1 MPEQPDPINLSSN
14 PMVNLGLTTESLE
27 RLSPQIERLLGAIE
41 RLHLVDVTDI
51 EPDFLT
57 PYKEQ

>member
-1 MPEQPDPINLSSN
+1 
-14 PMVNLGLTTESLE
+14 MVNLDLTAESLE

-41 RLHLVDVTDI
+41 RLHQVDVAAI

-57 PYKEQ
+57 PCKEQ